1 MAQPQTRPPIT
12 IAGYDACWP
21 ALYEEE
27 RGRILATIGPWVA
40 DIQHV
45 GSTAVP
51 GLGAKPIIDIMVGL
65 RSLEDARRCIGSLE
79 TIEYEY
85 VPEYEVEMPY
95 RRYLRRRLPD
105 GHPVLGYHLHMVETA
120 SGFWQRHLLFR
131 DYLREHPETAG
142 QYEALKRELAARYG
156 SDHDG
161 YSGAKTEFITGIEAK
176 AREEAAKG
184 ARL

>member
-12 IAGYDACWP
+12 IAGYDARWP
-21 ALYEEE
+21 AFYEEE
-27 RGRILATIGPWVA
+27 RGRILAAVGPWAA

-51 GLGAKPIIDIMVGL
+51 GLGAKPIIDIMIGL
-65 RSLEDARRCIGSLE
+65 RSLEDARPCIPPLE

-95 RRYLRRRLPD
+95 RRYFRRRLPD
-105 GHPVLGYHLHMVETA
+105 GHPVLGYHLHMVETT
-120 SGFWQRHLLFR
+120 SGFWARHLLFR
-131 DYLREHPETAG
+131 DYLREHPEVARA
-142 QYEALKRELAARYG
+142 YEALKRRLAARYG

-161 YSGAKTEFITGIEAK
+161 YTEAKTEFIHSIEK
-176 AREEAAKG
+176 QAR
-184 ARL
+184 